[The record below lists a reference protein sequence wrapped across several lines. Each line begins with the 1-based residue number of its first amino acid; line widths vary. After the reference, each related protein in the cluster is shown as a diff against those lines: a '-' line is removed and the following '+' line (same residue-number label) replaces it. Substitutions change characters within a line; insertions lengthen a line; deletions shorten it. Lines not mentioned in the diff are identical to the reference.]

1 MTGPL
6 TALNLAFVHIF
17 SFKGRATRAEFW
29 WVALFFTILGAVAVG
44 ADAMMIAALTGS
56 GDPAAI
62 YALRPFDFY
71 TTYYSLVTAIPFTTL
86 SVRRLHDIGFS
97 GFFWLLNVVPF
108 VGPLALLVMYCL
120 PSSNKT
126 SVHGTPKMPLTSP
139 TGKPLPVDVHKRAMQ
154 GYAVLFDT
162 NKPVTQEM
170 QAARKAEI
178 SDYYRSKVLKSASAA

>member
-6 TALNLAFVHIF
+6 AALNLAFVHIF

-29 WVALFFTILGAVAVG
+29 WVTLVFTILGAVAVG
-44 ADAMMIAALTGS
+44 ADAMMITAVTSS

-62 YALRPFDFY
+62 YGLRPFDFY
-71 TTYYSLVTAIPFTTL
+71 TTYYSLITAIPFTTL
-86 SVRRLHDIGFS
+86 SVRRLHDAGFS

-108 VGPLALLVMYCL
+108 VGPIALFVMYCL

-126 SVHGTPKMPLTSP
+126 SVHGTPKGPVAGP
-139 TGKPLPVDVHKRAMQ
+139 AGKPVSVDVHKRAMQ
-154 GYAVLFDT
+154 GYATLF
-162 NKPVTQEM
+162 NSEKPLTPEM

-178 SDYYRSKVLKSASAA
+178 SNYYRSKVLKPTSAA